1 MFNRQIGNKF
11 EEEFAKK
18 LYDHG
23 YWVHRITQNASGQP
37 ADIIAIKGY
46 SVSLIDCKVCTK
58 DYLDLSRI
66 EENQVLAMTLFDERA
81 KRPNVSLFAIKLKSG
96 DIYMFTWS
104 MIELALKK
112 GAIRLSANNIKDYG
126 MPLDEW
132 LRLDR

>member
-11 EEEFAKK
+11 EEEFAKI

-66 EENQVLAMTLFDERA
+66 EENQMLAMTLFDERA
-81 KRPNVSLFAIKLKSG
+81 KRPSVSWFAIKLKSG
-96 DIYMFTWS
+96 DIYMFTWL
-104 MIELALKK
+104 MIQMTLEAGKTRLPAND
-112 GAIRLSANNIKDYG
+112 IRDYG
-126 MPLDEW
+126 MSLSEW
-132 LRLDR
+132 LGLDR

>member
-23 YWVHRITQNASGQP
+23 YWVHRIAQNASGQP
-37 ADIIAIKGY
+37 ADIIAIKGR
-46 SVSLIDCKVCTK
+46 STNLIDCKVCTK

-66 EENQVLAMTLFDERA
+66 EENQVLAMTLFDERT
-81 KRPNVSLFAIKLKSG
+81 KRPSVSWFAIKLKSG
-96 DIYMFTWS
+96 DIYMFTWL
-104 MIELALKK
+104 MIQMTLEAGKTRLPAND
-112 GAIRLSANNIKDYG
+112 IRDYG
-126 MPLDEW
+126 MSLSEW

>member
-66 EENQVLAMTLFDERA
+66 EENQALAMTLFDERA
-81 KRPNVSLFAIKLKSG
+81 KRPNVSWFAIKLKSG
-96 DIYMFTWS
+96 DIYMVTWRLIQITS
-104 MIELALKK
+104 KVGKTRLTDDD
-112 GAIRLSANNIKDYG
+112 IRGCGI
-126 MPLDEW
+126 PLGEW
-132 LRLDR
+132 LGLDR

>member
-66 EENQVLAMTLFDERA
+66 EENQVLAMTLFDERT
-81 KRPNVSLFAIKLKSG
+81 KRPSVSWFAIKL
-96 DIYMFTWS
+96 
-104 MIELALKK
+104 
-112 GAIRLSANNIKDYG
+112 
-126 MPLDEW
+126 
-132 LRLDR
+132 

>member
-37 ADIIAIKGY
+37 ADIIAIKGR
-46 SVSLIDCKVCTK
+46 STNLIDCKVCTK

-66 EENQVLAMTLFDERA
+66 EENQVLAMTLFGKRA
-81 KRPNVSLFAIKLKSG
+81 KRPNVSWFAIKLKSG
-96 DIYMFTWS
+96 DIYMFPWT
-104 MIELALKK
+104 MMELALEK
-112 GAIRLSANNIKDYG
+112 GATRLSVNNIKDYG